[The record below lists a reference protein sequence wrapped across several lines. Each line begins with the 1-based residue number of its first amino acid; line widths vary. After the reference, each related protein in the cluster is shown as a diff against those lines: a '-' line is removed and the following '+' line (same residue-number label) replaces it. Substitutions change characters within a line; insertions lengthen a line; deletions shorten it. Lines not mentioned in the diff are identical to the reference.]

1 MSAATATA
9 KEEGSN
15 EHHQEHDKQNLGD
28 TRGGAR
34 DTTEAQYGSD
44 NGNDQEC
51 DCPAQHGDSPY
62 ASIKGAAFPGASKA
76 TGVLPRTPNA
86 PGDAFHPQAGP
97 VTWSVVDVRLRCFDT
112 EFHVHSVILKLY
124 SAFFAKFLD
133 SPDKAHPQTV
143 PVGRFKYEWVSK
155 VDDDGSW
162 GFEAVKPGEVRTHT

>member
-1 MSAATATA
+1 MASHANPLGPAPKSAPIIFTA
-9 KEEGSN
+9 
-15 EHHQEHDKQNLGD
+15 
-28 TRGGAR
+28 RG
-34 DTTEAQYGSD
+34 
-44 NGNDQEC
+44 
-51 DCPAQHGDSPY
+51 P
-62 ASIKGAAFPGASKA
+62 
-76 TGVLPRTPNA
+76 
-86 PGDAFHPQAGP
+86 
-97 VTWSVVDVRLRCFDT
+97 VVDVRLRCFDT